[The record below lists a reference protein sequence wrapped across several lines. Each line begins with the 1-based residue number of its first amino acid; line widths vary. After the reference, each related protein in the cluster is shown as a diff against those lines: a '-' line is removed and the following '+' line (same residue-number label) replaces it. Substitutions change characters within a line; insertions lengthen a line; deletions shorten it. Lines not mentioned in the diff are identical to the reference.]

1 MAELYGKPMV
11 VVVLEQSAMDLLTRS
26 EGPLNAW
33 ELGELEKFKGTELTP
48 GQGDGTPLSFEKLRQ
63 LFQLMASINFCMC
76 RSLDFENDG
85 CAVVLKR
92 LHTFV
97 GMDLQYHKDHADLQ
111 QRATE
116 WECHGRPHARLIR
129 GTVLTA
135 KKEWLEAA
143 YRSAQQPRP
152 TALQEAYVTAS
163 RARAKRQKATLRCL
177 AAIAMLLVC
186 AAAAVAGFQWS
197 KAEDSLAEARRQ
209 TRFAEEQTRFAE
221 EQRAEAVRQL
231 SGVEP

>member
-11 VVVLEQSAMDLLTRS
+11 VVLLEQSAMDLLTRS

-48 GQGDGTPLSFEKLRQ
+48 GRGDGTPLSFEKLRQ

-85 CAVVLKR
+85 SAVVLKR

-97 GMDLQYHKDHADLQ
+97 SMDLKYHKDHADLQ
-111 QRATE
+111 QRAME
-116 WECHGRPHARLIR
+116 WDCHGKPHARLLR
-129 GTVLTA
+129 GNVLTA

-143 YRSAQQPRP
+143 HLGTQQPRP
-152 TALQEAYVTAS
+152 TALQ
-163 RARAKRQKATLRCL
+163 
-177 AAIAMLLVC
+177 
-186 AAAAVAGFQWS
+186 QWWW
-197 KAEDSLAEARRQ
+197 
-209 TRFAEEQTRFAE
+209 T
-221 EQRAEAVRQL
+221 
-231 SGVEP
+231 